1 MFKVISLLLCLITL
15 SSVNASRMGRLYYAI
30 TEGVVNEF
38 SSNLSIE
45 ETEEAFDSIKLLIT
59 SKQVAGCDLLYKGS
73 VVIKEEKIYF
83 DVCVD
88 INTDRTF
95 SVAVSERQA
104 DD

>member
-1 MFKVISLLLCLITL
+1 MFKVISLVLCILSF

-38 SSNLSIE
+38 STNLSIE
-45 ETEEAFDSIKLLIT
+45 ETEDAFDSIKLSMT
-59 SKQVAGCDLLYKGS
+59 SKQIAGCDLTYKGS
-73 VVIKEEKIYF
+73 VVVKEEKIFF

-95 SVAVSERQA
+95 NVAVSERQEN
-104 DD
+104 D